1 MIFIPNNQ
9 DLSASSG
16 ILNIPFLEAIY
27 HSVMDD
33 ALMGLGGNRGQVIF
47 HLNPIVQQDN
57 ATQARPAPQQYN
69 PFFGRAPVPNQPTRN
84 PGTKLTPRDVEYTAH
99 IVVGPHIPGANDL
112 GGIGHL
118 NNNEAMITVVI
129 EALQHVQEAI
139 AVSIEGRRYAVDN
152 TRPIGFSKRRYL
164 MVKLSEI
171 QETEQPSPDNTI
183 G

>member
-16 ILNIPFLEAIY
+16 VLNIPFLEAIY

-33 ALMGLGGNRGQVIF
+33 ALSGLGGQRGQVIF
-47 HLNPIVQQDN
+47 HLSPIVQQDV
-57 ATQARPAPQQYN
+57 ATQSRPSPQMYN
-69 PFFGRAPVPNQPTRN
+69 PFFGRSPVPNQPTRN
-84 PGTKLTPRDVEYTAH
+84 PGTKLTPRDVAYTAH
-99 IVVGPHIPGANDL
+99 IVVGPRIPGTNDIH
-112 GGIGHL
+112 GMGHL

-129 EALQHVQEAI
+129 EALQHVQQAI

-152 TRPIGFSKRRYL
+152 TRPIGFSQRRYL

-171 QETEQPSPDNTI
+171 QETEQPSPDIKI